1 MKAVRIAT
9 IALGMVIAFAAG
21 YLTARPRPLPQPSPE
36 EISRAQEAANK
47 LLPPLWADMFEDQ
60 PWFKSVRRNGYRY
73 CYRNG
78 SIDAACARNQD
89 AAIQSAFFAI
99 EISKE
104 QQKMADHSRLSL
116 REQEVARNPKLRE
129 SIVRH
134 CFGLYAEHGRKDAR
148 LLAVCLGNLS
158 EFSPL
163 VSIPPE

>member
-1 MKAVRIAT
+1 
-9 IALGMVIAFAAG
+9 
-21 YLTARPRPLPQPSPE
+21 
-36 EISRAQEAANK
+36 
-47 LLPPLWADMFEDQ
+47 
-60 PWFKSVRRNGYRY
+60 
-73 CYRNG
+73 
-78 SIDAACARNQD
+78 
-89 AAIQSAFFAI
+89 
-99 EISKE
+99 
-104 QQKMADHSRLSL
+104 MADHSRLSL